1 MIQTAELGYRIT
13 GTTNPVAQLLVETRA
28 LRGFADGLVSVLL
41 AGYLIELG
49 FGARQVGVITTMT
62 LIGSAAAT
70 LSLGLVAHR
79 WSGQALLVV
88 AAVMMTLTG
97 LAFLLVQSF
106 WILLPI
112 AFVGTLNPSAGDVSL
127 FLPLEQAEIAHVI
140 PPAERTTVFARFS
153 LAANLVAAFGSLAA
167 GAIAALVAAQAY
179 DPLRAGQVGFA
190 IYLIVGMYLFT
201 RYQRLPS
208 TMPAGGRSNQRLGLH
223 RSRGIVMKLAAVF
236 SLDSLG
242 GGFVIQTMLILW
254 LHQRHGMSQS
264 SAGLLF
270 SASSLLAAFSM
281 LAAPRLA
288 GRIGLIN
295 TMVFT
300 HLPANVFLMLTP
312 LMPNLP
318 LAVTMLLLRWSLSQM
333 DIPARTAYVMA
344 VVDPDERSAAASVT
358 NVPRSLAS
366 AVSPALAG
374 QLLSMTAFG
383 WPLLVGGAMKATYD
397 LILLKMFRDVP
408 PDRG

>member
-1 MIQTAELGYRIT
+1 MIRNATLADRIT

-49 FGARQVGVITTMT
+49 FGARQIGVITTMT
-62 LIGSAAAT
+62 LVGSAAAT

-79 WSGQALLVV
+79 WTRHALLLV

-97 LAFLLVQSF
+97 LAFLLVQSY
-106 WILLPI
+106 WVLLPV
-112 AFVGTLNPSAGDVSL
+112 AFIGTLNPSSGDVSL

-140 PPAERTTVFARFS
+140 PASERTTVFARFS

-167 GAIAALVAAQAY
+167 GAIAALVAARSF
-179 DPLRAGQVGFA
+179 DPLRAGQIGFA
-190 IYLIVGMYLFT
+190 LYLVIGLLLFA
-201 RYQRLPS
+201 RYRRLPGDDSSSAAS
-208 TMPAGGRSNQRLGLH
+208 TQRRGLH
-223 RSRGIVMKLAAVF
+223 RSRGVVMKLAAVF

-254 LHQRHGMSQS
+254 LHQRHGMSQA
-264 SAGLLF
+264 SAGFLF
-270 SASSLLAAFSM
+270 TAASLLAAFSM
-281 LAAPRLA
+281 LAAPRLSS
-288 GRIGLIN
+288 RIGLIN

-300 HLPANVFLMLTP
+300 HLPANIFLMLTP

-344 VVDPDERSAAASVT
+344 VVDPDERAATASVT
-358 NVPRSLAS
+358 NVPRSLAT
-366 AVSPALAG
+366 AASPAIAG
-374 QLLSMTAFG
+374 QLLSLTAFG
-383 WPLLVGGAMKATYD
+383 WPLLVGGALKAAYD
-397 LILLKMFRDVP
+397 LILLKMFRNIP
-408 PDRG
+408 ADRG

>member
-1 MIQTAELGYRIT
+1 VIRNATLAARIT

-28 LRGFADGLVSVLL
+28 MRGFADGLVSVLL

-49 FGARQVGVITTMT
+49 FGARQIGVITTMT
-62 LIGSAAAT
+62 LVGSAAAT

-79 WSGQALLVV
+79 WTRHALLLV
-88 AAVMMTLTG
+88 AAMMMMLTG
-97 LAFLLVQSF
+97 LAFLPVQSY
-106 WILLPI
+106 WVLLPV

-140 PPAERTTVFARFS
+140 PASERTTVFARFS

-167 GAIAALVAAQAY
+167 GAIAALVAAHSF
-179 DPLRAGQVGFA
+179 DPLRAGQIGFA
-190 IYLIVGMYLFT
+190 LYLVIGLLLFS
-201 RYQRLPS
+201 RYRRLPGNESSPGAS
-208 TMPAGGRSNQRLGLH
+208 TQRRGLH
-223 RSRGIVMKLAAVF
+223 RSRGVVMKLAAVF

-254 LHQRHGMSQS
+254 LHQRHGMSQA

-270 SASSLLAAFSM
+270 TAASLLAAFSM
-281 LAAPRLA
+281 LAAPRLSN
-288 GRIGLIN
+288 RIGLIN

-300 HLPANVFLMLTP
+300 HLPANIFLMLTP

-344 VVDPDERSAAASVT
+344 VVDPDERAAAASVT
-358 NVPRSLAS
+358 NVPRSLAT
-366 AVSPALAG
+366 AASPAIAG
-374 QLLSMTAFG
+374 QLLSLTAFG
-383 WPLLVGGAMKATYD
+383 WPLLVGGALKAAYD
-397 LILLKMFRDVP
+397 LILLKMFRNIP
-408 PDRG
+408 ADRG